1 MKNQTKKHY
10 ILNYVFIVGI
20 MLLFL
25 NDHVFKWEFSNWVTG
40 KLSDFLGILLLPMFL
55 TYFFPKHLK
64 MNIFV
69 TVIFFAFWKSP
80 FSQPFI
86 EFYNRFAFIEITR
99 VVDYSDLIAISMV
112 PFSFLFIKKLKYLEF
127 LYFDL
132 MRTRPLIILIPTV
145 FIFMATSPPYNYR
158 FTYSSGE
165 LVCNSCPYTVKMSQH
180 DILKALE
187 KNDYE
192 VKIDSMVGEKEYRFE
207 YYWKDSIGNFI
218 DGYPYYK
225 IDEIIIGRDTITDFQ
240 FALQP
245 LSESKTKI
253 WINGMNISE
262 DIPDNKV
269 RNILRKYYRHLTRK
283 HFDKIILYKE

>member
-1 MKNQTKKHY
+1 
-10 ILNYVFIVGI
+10 
-20 MLLFL
+20 
-25 NDHVFKWEFSNWVTG
+25 
-40 KLSDFLGILLLPMFL
+40 
-55 TYFFPKHLK
+55 
-64 MNIFV
+64 
-69 TVIFFAFWKSP
+69 
-80 FSQPFI
+80 
-86 EFYNRFAFIEITR
+86 
-99 VVDYSDLIAISMV
+99 
-112 PFSFLFIKKLKYLEF
+112 
-127 LYFDL
+127 
-132 MRTRPLIILIPTV
+132 
-145 FIFMATSPPYNYR
+145 MATSPPYNYR